1 MTGATTQIN
10 KGAYMEQRK
19 FQRSSKIGEWKIV
32 GGAGATIASTSSGNI
47 HIPFLEKTRQDCRSE
62 VAIVKCP
69 VYGLAEDSVREAIAL
84 LGGIGRF
91 CKKGDVVVLKVN
103 AGGAFPV
110 EIADTTHPAIVAA
123 VVKVC
128 KEAGA
133 KVIIMER
140 PGFNDNADKVYTVT
154 GIKDAALKAG
164 ADEMWDWQ
172 TAEYVEVAVP
182 EPRSFEKVILPRTLM
197 EADAYI
203 DIPKLKNNAIIAGL
217 TLGIKS
223 KLGLIPCEDRAM
235 IHRTPVEMAAGCV
248 DIAKAIHH
256 LHALTLVDAVQAME
270 GRVHQGTVCSPGFIA
285 ASPDMVAVE
294 AVCHDIVGYHPLES
308 PAVQIAMKD
317 GLGTADYDEI
327 DVLGTRI
334 QDVRYPFL
342 RSNARYV
349 QRFMN
354 VKEYFGGVC
363 NACLL
368 GMAGV
373 PPVVD
378 PEKKYAVISG
388 RKALV
393 AKSLEDIDEVYLV
406 GECACRADHQFPG
419 YMEKV
424 NAAKKVIKMGTC
436 PGHSSV
442 EHWGAR
448 KLGGVYDRFMLL
460 SSDMRACATL
470 PEGLRHGIVKEAYD
484 RKSGKVKELGTK

>member
-1 MTGATTQIN
+1 
-10 KGAYMEQRK
+10 MEHRK
-19 FQRSSKIGEWKIV
+19 FQRSSKIGEYKVV
-32 GGAGATIASTSSGNI
+32 GGAGATVASTSSGNI
-47 HIPFLEKTRQDCRSE
+47 HVSFLEKQCQDHRSE

-69 VYGLAEDSVREAIAL
+69 VYALADSAVREAICL
-84 LGGIGRF
+84 LGGMARF
-91 CKKGDVVVLKVN
+91 CKAGDTVVIKVN
-103 AGGAFPV
+103 AGGAFPP

-123 VVKVC
+123 MVRMC

-140 PGFNDNADKVYTVT
+140 PGFNDIADKVYTVT

-164 ADEMWDWQ
+164 ADELWDWQ
-172 TAEYVEVAVP
+172 KAEYIEVEVP
-182 EPRSFEKVILPRTLM
+182 DPRSYEKVLLPRALM
-197 EADAYI
+197 EADAFI
-203 DIPKLKNNAIIAGL
+203 DIPKLKNNNIIAGL

-223 KLGLIPCEDRAM
+223 KLGLVPCEDRALV
-235 IHRTPVEMAAGCV
+235 HRTPVEMAAGCV

-256 LHALTLVDAVQAME
+256 LHRLTLVDAVQAME
-270 GRVHQGTVCSPGFIA
+270 GRVHMGTVCSPGFIA

-327 DVLGTRI
+327 DILGTRI
-334 QDVRYPFL
+334 QDVRYPFQ
-342 RSNARYV
+342 RSNTRFV

-378 PEKKYAVISG
+378 PAKKYAVISG
-388 RKALV
+388 RRALI
-393 AKSLEDIDEVYLV
+393 AKPLVDVDEVYLV

-419 YMEKV
+419 YMDKV
-424 NAAKKVIKMGTC
+424 NSAKNVIKMGTC

-442 EHWGAR
+442 EHWGSR
-448 KLGGVYDRFMLL
+448 KQGGVYDRFMLL
-460 SSDMRACATL
+460 SADMRACATL
-470 PEGLRHGIVKEAYD
+470 PEGVRPGIVKEAHD
-484 RKSGKVKELGTK
+484 RRSGRVKELGAK

>member
-1 MTGATTQIN
+1 MT
-10 KGAYMEQRK
+10 QRDFK
-19 FQRSSKIGEWKIV
+19 RSSKLGEWKVV
-32 GGAGATIASTSSGNI
+32 GGAGATVASTSSGNI
-47 HIPFLEKTRQDCRSE
+47 HVPFLERPCLEHRSE

-69 VYGLAEDSVREAIAL
+69 VYALSDGAVREAISL

-91 CKKGDVVVLKVN
+91 CKSGDTVVIKVN

-182 EPRSFEKVILPRTLM
+182 EPRSFEKVILPKILM

-256 LHALTLVDAVQAME
+256 LHVLTLVDAVQAME
-270 GRVHQGTVCSPGFIA
+270 GRVHMVTVCSPGFIA

-317 GLGTADYDEI
+317 GLGTGDLEEI
-327 DVLGTRI
+327 DILGTRI
-334 QDVRYPFL
+334 QDVRYQFM
-342 RSNARYV
+342 RSHARFV

-368 GMAGV
+368 GMEGV

-378 PEKKYAVISG
+378 PAKKYAVISG
-388 RKALV
+388 RKALI
-393 AKSLEDIDEVYLV
+393 AKSLDDIDEVYLV
-406 GECACRADHQFPG
+406 GECACMLDHQFPG
-419 YMEKV
+419 YMEKI
-424 NAAKKVIKMGTC
+424 NKAKKVIKMGTC

-442 EHWGAR
+442 EHWGTR

-460 SSDMRACATL
+460 SADMRACATM
-470 PEGLRHGIVKEAYD
+470 PEGVRPGIVKEAHA
-484 RKSGKVKELGTK
+484 RRSGKVKDLESK